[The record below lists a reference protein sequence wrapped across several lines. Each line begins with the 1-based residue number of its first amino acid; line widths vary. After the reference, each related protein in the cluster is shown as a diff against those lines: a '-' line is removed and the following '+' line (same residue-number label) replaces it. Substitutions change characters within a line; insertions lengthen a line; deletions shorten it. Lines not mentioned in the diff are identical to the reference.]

1 MYKRQSKG
9 CWVGEISLGFSA
21 SGRRLRRKVY
31 GASKREVQHALR
43 KAQKEAEAGVTV
55 ADAVRKWMAS
65 PGVRKLAPKTRDKFR
80 TLADNHLLPQ
90 IGKAKLRDLTA
101 DDVEEWLEGRASILA
116 RRTLREL
123 LPVLRR
129 SINLALWAK
138 LVEHNVAELTEI
150 PTGSQPSRK

>member
-1 MYKRQSKG
+1 MTTTITTNQTPRRGRGEGSIYEDASKG

-101 DDVEEWLEGRASILA
+101 DDVEEWLEGRASVLA
-116 RRTLREL
+116 RRTSRCG
-123 LPVLRR
+123 P
-129 SINLALWAK
+129 SSSN
-138 LVEHNVAELTEI
+138 TEI